1 MSSAAPQATAHFL
14 SKPPSCTPSTTR
26 TTTYD
31 IPGALALQAP
41 DFFVQSH
48 SIKAQAASPL
58 FAGGPSPPFTTST
71 PPTPTLTVSAPGDRT
86 REVSA
91 HSLSS
96 ASLLLGAAGVDS
108 ERMHEIPI

>member
-48 SIKAQAASPL
+48 SIKAQAASPS

-71 PPTPTLTVSAPGDRT
+71 PPTPTLTVSDNESPR
-86 REVSA
+86 RPN
-91 HSLSS
+91 
-96 ASLLLGAAGVDS
+96 AGGFCPLVV
-108 ERMHEIPI
+108 ERVVVVGGRRC